1 MESMNRKWPLIAL
14 LFLLLH
20 VGCSKGPGRREITG
34 KVNYDGKPVVYGMIY
49 FEPDP
54 AKGRGGPQGAG
65 EIRDGI
71 YRTNP
76 DYGPVP
82 GPTVVRITGWDQVP
96 GGGAPP
102 LFNYSTQVDLADEDK
117 KDLDFDVPLV
127 KGKRAK

>member
-1 MESMNRKWPLIAL
+1 MNRMLPMVAL

-20 VGCSKGPGRREITG
+20 AAGCSKGPGRREIAG

-49 FEPDP
+49 FEPDSS
-54 AKGRGGPQGAG
+54 KGHSGPQGAG
-65 EIRDGI
+65 EVRDGI

-82 GPTVVRITGWDQVP
+82 GPTLVRITGWDQVP
-96 GGGAPP
+96 GGGVPP
-102 LFNYSTQVDLADEDK
+102 TFNYEARVDLPDADQK
-117 KDLDFDVPLV
+117 ALDFDVPLV